1 MSTIKTDLLQTSSGG
16 ATALTKQTAVKAH
29 INFNGADTTSI
40 RSGSLNISSVT
51 DSATGKYVPN
61 FANSFTDAP
70 SATGGMTVTNYPG
83 TMRVNP
89 ATGSC
94 QIFTSQSYSSN
105 YLDSTDTSIHC
116 IGDLA

>member
-1 MSTIKTDLLQTSSGG
+1 MSILKTDVVETSSGG
-16 ATALTKQTAVKAH
+16 ATTLTNQSAVKAH
-29 INFNGADTTSI
+29 VNFNGGDVTDI
-40 RSGSLNISSVT
+40 RAGSLNISSVT

-61 FANSFTDAP
+61 FANSFSSVP

-94 QIFTSQSYSSN
+94 QIFCSQSYSSN

-116 IGDLA
+116 VGDLA